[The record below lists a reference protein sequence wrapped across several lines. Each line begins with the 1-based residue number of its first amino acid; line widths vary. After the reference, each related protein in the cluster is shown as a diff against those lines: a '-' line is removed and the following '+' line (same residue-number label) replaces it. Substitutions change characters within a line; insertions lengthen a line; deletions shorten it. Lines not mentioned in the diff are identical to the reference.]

1 MEVKELLKKFALS
14 DADIEK
20 ITAEDA
26 TEETIN
32 EVIDTWDK
40 SLTQVI
46 LEKKEVKQHF
56 RDQFVPNALAEGKI
70 KERKKINSAYSLGLS
85 NSQMAGMDDAE
96 WETLLKSSL
105 SKSDDDEKKTL
116 KEKVEKLSKDYQVLE
131 DTLEKTKADTDKT
144 WKTKLASKSFNA
156 EVNKLVGSLDNM
168 ILGKEQ
174 LFKIIEAEKIMS
186 GINIDLEEDDSI
198 VLKDKDG
205 NAIINGN
212 KRVGVS
218 EWLADIVSPYKI
230 KSNAPPENT
239 IQNGGTGG
247 NGGTVQK
254 SARVLELEAKVAKI
268 KEEQQGVTA

>member
-1 MEVKELLKKFALS
+1 MDIKELLKKFALS

-20 ITAEDA
+20 ITAEGA
-26 TEETIN
+26 TEETVN

-46 LEKKEVKQHF
+46 LDKKEVKQHF

-96 WETLLKSSL
+96 WEALLKSSL

-116 KEKVEKLSKDYQVLE
+116 KDKVDKLAKDYQLLE
-131 DTLEKTKADTDKT
+131 DTLEKTKSETDRI
-144 WKTKLASKSFNA
+144 WKSKYSSKAFNA

-168 ILGKEQ
+168 ILGKDQILE
-174 LFKIIEAEKIMS
+174 LIEAKKIMS

-218 EWLADIVSPYKI
+218 DWLNEVVSPYKI
-230 KSNAPPENT
+230 KSNAPPANPIE
-239 IQNGGTGG
+239 NGGAGG
-247 NGGTVQK
+247 NGGEVKK

-268 KEEQQGVTA
+268 KEEQGVTA